1 MKEFARTLGLVA
13 GNTVREL
20 IRNKLLYNLVIFAV
34 LLIASSMFVA
44 QLTIGQW
51 DRIILDMGLAA
62 IEVAGVLVAVLIG
75 VGLVAGEIDRRTIFP
90 TLAKPLARS
99 GFLLGRYLGLVSM
112 LAVTVVIM
120 FAVLAVVLR
129 LAEYGVSSTAAAAA
143 LLIFVELA
151 LIAAAAMFFSS
162 FTTPVL
168 ASAFSLCLFLI
179 GHLVSDLRLFRERS
193 HSPLARAVT
202 GVAYKVLPN
211 LELFNLKSQAANE
224 LPLAAGFLPAAALY
238 GVAYT
243 AAVLFL
249 AVAIFRSRDLK

>member
-1 MKEFARTLGLVA
+1 MREFARTLALVA
-13 GNTVREL
+13 GNTIREL
-20 IRNKLLYNLVIFAV
+20 IRNKLLYNLLIFAV

-62 IEVAGVLVAVLIG
+62 IEVSGVLVAVLIG

-90 TLAKPLARS
+90 TLAKPLTRG
-99 GFLLGRYLGLVSM
+99 GFLLGRYAGLLSM
-112 LAVTVVIM
+112 LAVTVLIM
-120 FAVLAVVLR
+120 FAVLAVVLK
-129 LAEYGVSSTAAAAA
+129 LAGYGISATAAAAA
-143 LLIFVELA
+143 LLTFIELA
-151 LIAAAAMFFSS
+151 LVAAAAMFFSS
-162 FTTPVL
+162 FTTPLL

-193 HSPLARAVT
+193 QNPLARALT
-202 GVAYKVLPN
+202 GVAYRVLPN

-224 LPLAAGFLPAAALY
+224 LPLPAGFVSAAALY
-238 GVAYT
+238 GSAYA

-249 AVAIFRSRDLK
+249 AVAIFRRRDLK

>member
-1 MKEFARTLGLVA
+1 MMEFARTLGLVA

-62 IEVAGVLVAVLIG
+62 IEVSGVLVAVLIG
-75 VGLVAGEIDRRTIFP
+75 VGLVAGEIDRRTVFA
-90 TLAKPLARS
+90 TLAKPVARS

-120 FAVLAVVLR
+120 FAVLAVVLK
-129 LAEYGVSSTAAAAA
+129 LADYGVSATAAAAA
-143 LLIFVELA
+143 LLIFIELA
-151 LIAAAAMFFSS
+151 LVAAAAMFFSS

-168 ASAFSLCLFLI
+168 ASAFSLCVFLI
-179 GHLVSDLRLFRERS
+179 GHMLTDLRLFRERS
-193 HSPLARAVT
+193 QNPVARAVT
-202 GVAYKVLPN
+202 AVFYRVLPN
-211 LELFNLKSQAANE
+211 LELFNLKTEAANQF
-224 LPLAAGFLPAAALY
+224 PLPAGLVWTSALY
-238 GVAYT
+238 GCAY
-243 AAVLFL
+243 AAVVLFL
-249 AVAIFRSRDLK
+249 AVAIFNRRDLK